1 MKQFIQKLSQK
12 NQLVELMIMVVI
24 VFMLDFI
31 FIIKYG
37 FDISIEHWII
47 AFFNVA
53 LVVSTLSFIKN
64 TKHRYIAYVVFILI
78 MFTFF
83 VTDSTLYYFK
93 QDVTSIAMLL
103 ESGKNT
109 MKIGLKYNP
118 LKAYNIF
125 VWLTIAFLVYL
136 GAKAL
141 YRVMKN
147 QPIIKKGNW
156 IRKTLYLTI
165 SMIGLV
171 ISPIIIEETDRLLF
185 NTPSDKALFVQ
196 RFGSITY
203 HAKDIATYTANALRP
218 IFFQDDYVSEINEM
232 VTDTLATE
240 SPLFGTLA
248 SKNLIMI
255 MCETCEEYGFTREH
269 TPNYYRLYDQSI
281 VFDRFYS
288 AAKSNYTYDAEFK

>member
-1 MKQFIQKLSQK
+1 VKQFIQKLSQK

-125 VWLTIAFLVYL
+125 VWLTLHF
-136 GAKAL
+136 
-141 YRVMKN
+141 
-147 QPIIKKGNW
+147 
-156 IRKTLYLTI
+156 
-165 SMIGLV
+165 S
-171 ISPIIIEETDRLLF
+171 
-185 NTPSDKALFVQ
+185 
-196 RFGSITY
+196 SIWVLK
-203 HAKDIATYTANALRP
+203 H
-218 IFFQDDYVSEINEM
+218 
-232 VTDTLATE
+232 
-240 SPLFGTLA
+240 
-248 SKNLIMI
+248 
-255 MCETCEEYGFTREH
+255 
-269 TPNYYRLYDQSI
+269 SI
-281 VFDRFYS
+281 V
-288 AAKSNYTYDAEFK
+288 